1 HRKQAADVDRDAH
14 VRPLV
19 LPRGEQKEELE
30 MAGRADRQ
38 ELGRPLEAGEG
49 KQLLERHE
57 GGPAESGAAESPC
70 RSGGG
75 VLGRIAHPA
84 PVPGSSVASA
94 NASLRGSTL
103 TMPRLFHYPLCPFS
117 RRARLALGEYGEPA
131 ELIEERP
138 WEHRPQF
145 LQLNPAGTLPVLVED
160 DRTVIAGI
168 EAIADYLDET
178 RAGGGRRT
186 LFGNTPVVRAEVRRL
201 VAWFDVLFERE
212 VSRNILQEK
221 VDRRFM
227 PPELGGGQP
236 HMPSVRRGLDAIRH
250 HLDYIGQLADERRW
264 LAGDE
269 LSHADL
275 AAAAHLS
282 CIDY

>member
-1 HRKQAADVDRDAH
+1 
-14 VRPLV
+14 
-19 LPRGEQKEELE
+19 
-30 MAGRADRQ
+30 
-38 ELGRPLEAGEG
+38 
-49 KQLLERHE
+49 
-57 GGPAESGAAESPC
+57 
-70 RSGGG
+70 
-75 VLGRIAHPA
+75 
-84 PVPGSSVASA
+84 
-94 NASLRGSTL
+94 
-103 TMPRLFHYPLCPFS
+103 MPRLFHYPLCPFS

-201 VAWFDVLFERE
+201 VAWFDVLFDRE

-221 VDRRFM
+221 IDRRFM

-282 CIDY
+282 CIDYLGDVPWSANESAKSWYMRIKSRPSFRPLLADLIRGMTPPRIYADLDF